1 MPDRPSADAAD
12 SLRALAVIE
21 RLAAAAPG
29 SPPGPPGTPPGALR
43 PTGYLASTRTA
54 TYGFLAA
61 LPLFVLYEVGV
72 LLATQGS
79 GAIRVGADVW
89 LKTLLGYLGGT
100 GWAALGV
107 VVLAIGLGVLYAE
120 RNRQPPLVARYF
132 GGILGES
139 LVYAVVLA
147 FVVGGTVGA
156 LFGAWT
162 LPTALPTAAMAQM
175 ARLGLGLQ
183 LALSI
188 GAGLY
193 EELVFRVLLVGG
205 LSLALGRLTSW
216 DRRRSYLVAAVV
228 GAAVFS
234 LVHHIGAFGDPFAL
248 NVFTF
253 RFLFGLALNAVF
265 LVRGFAVAA
274 WTHALYDVLVVT
286 GAL

>member
-1 MPDRPSADAAD
+1 MPERLPADATDAH
-12 SLRALAVIE
+12 RALAEIE
-21 RLAAAAPG
+21 RLAGA
-29 SPPGPPGTPPGALR
+29 SSPGPAPPGAA
-43 PTGYLASTRTA
+43 PPPAAPAGYFDATRSA

-72 LLATQGS
+72 LLATQGT
-79 GAIRVGADVW
+79 GAVRVGADVW
-89 LKTLLGYLGGT
+89 LKTLLAALGGT
-100 GWAALGV
+100 GWAALGG
-107 VVLAIGLGVLYAE
+107 VVLTVGLGVLWAE
-120 RNRQPPLVARYF
+120 RRRRPPLVARYF
-132 GGILGES
+132 GGIVAES

-162 LPTALPTAAMAQM
+162 LPDGTPAAAMAQM
-175 ARLGLGLQ
+175 ARLSLGLQ

-205 LSLALGRLTSW
+205 LFLALARLTVW

-234 LVHHIGAFGDPFAL
+234 AVHHLGPFGDPFAL
-248 NVFTF
+248 DVFTF

-265 LVRGFAVAA
+265 LLRGFAVAA